1 MERMPKM
8 ILSQFRVAFRSLRM
22 NRMRSGLTTL
32 GIVIGVASITLVLS
46 LGEGARQAVA
56 QQVQRLDNNVVL
68 VKPGQAGYRSLSAYN
83 PYSTA
88 ITTTLTEKDLSSARA
103 INNVQAVAPIMFL
116 SGSIKARDARAN
128 DSPIVATSENL
139 PEILNLKIHS
149 GQFIDSKT
157 TRDTVVLGQRLAI
170 ELFGTDQAMGQS
182 ILIKG
187 RAHTVIGV
195 VKNTNTPISLSGVDL
210 DTAAYVSLDDGKSF
224 NQGIAQ
230 IQQLTIKLEDT
241 SKIHTTTAAIDKAIL
256 ANHYDERDFTVLGGE
271 AISKNADSFFFG
283 IVVIT
288 SLVALITLIVG
299 GIGIMNIMLVGVTE
313 RTREIG
319 IRKALG
325 ATDRTILFQFLV
337 ESLVMCVAGGFIG
350 LFVAYILAFLI
361 GSQLAFQPVVSPLII
376 ATAFGL
382 ALFIGLV
389 FGLYPALKAARKDPI
404 EALRQY
410 Q

>member
-1 MERMPKM
+1 MVR
-8 ILSQFRVAFRSLRM
+8 SQFRIAATSLRM
-22 NRMRSGLTTL
+22 HRMRSALTIL
-32 GIVIGVASITLVLS
+32 GIVIGVASITLVLA
-46 LGEGARQAVA
+46 LGEGARQAVTK
-56 QQVQRLDNNVVL
+56 QVSKLDNNVIL
-68 VKPGQAGYRSLSAYN
+68 VKPGQNGYRSLNAYN

-88 ITTTLTEKDLSSARA
+88 ITTTLTEKDLVSVRA
-103 INNVQAVAPIMFL
+103 IDNIQAVAPLMFM
-116 SGSIKARDARAN
+116 SGSIRADGARAS

-139 PEILNLKIHS
+139 PEILGLKIHS

-157 TRDTVVLGQRLAI
+157 TRDTTVLGQKLAI

-182 ILIKG
+182 ISIKG
-187 RAHTVIGV
+187 RPHTVIGV
-195 VKNTNTPISLSGVDL
+195 VKNTNTPIGLSGVDL
-210 DTAAYVSLDDGKSF
+210 DTAVYVSLDDGKSF

-230 IQQLTIKLEDT
+230 IQQFNVKLKDT
-241 SKIHTTTAAIDKAIL
+241 SKLRSTIASIDTAVL
-256 ANHYDERDFTVLGGE
+256 ANHYNERDFTVLGGE
-271 AISKNADSFFFG
+271 AIARSADSFFLT
-283 IVVIT
+283 IVIIT
-288 SLVALITLIVG
+288 SLVALITLVVG

-325 ATDRTILFQFLV
+325 ATDRTILFQFLL
-337 ESLVMCVAGGFIG
+337 ESLFMCIVGGFFG
-350 LFVAYILAFLI
+350 LIVAYVLAFLI
-361 GSQLAFQPVVSPLII
+361 GSQLSFQPVLSPLII

-389 FGLYPALKAARKDPI
+389 FGLYPAIKAARKNPI